1 VEDISLPANVTA
13 TPVPNTPNV
22 FSSFSHDSSIAF
34 AVPFANLPDFLKA
47 VQEIPDPSTEDEEG
61 EQRKWI
67 MKAARGKRSHQV
79 FKVWVTEAWSSFVD
93 LIKVRIFVINSTA
106 VC

>member
-1 VEDISLPANVTA
+1 
-13 TPVPNTPNV
+13 
-22 FSSFSHDSSIAF
+22 
-34 AVPFANLPDFLKA
+34 

-67 MKAARGKRSHQV
+67 MKAARGKGSRQA

-93 LIKVRIFVINSTA
+93 LIKVRHEYIITITV
-106 VC
+106 VY